1 VQCWT
6 RYVLLSQKSHSSCNL
21 PHFARPRFRH
31 VPAFPDLPDI
41 SPQPADEEAAVFSVL
56 LTVIPHPSL
65 CSVAASVISV
75 PSIFL
80 LSALCVLSLLIR
92 CPPPTPRIPLTSDK
106 HLNLCPAGVSTS
118 LHSLISSQT
127 HKLHHISPASK
138 TSDILRSWSP
148 SIAMLS
154 NVLFSFLPNKTYT
167 VFEDASIS

>member
-31 VPAFPDLPDI
+31 VPAFPDFPDI
-41 SPQPADEEAAVFSVL
+41 SPPASRRRSSSFL
-56 LTVIPHPSL
+56 GPSDGYSSSFTLFCCCFRNFRTFHFPSFCPL
-65 CSVAASVISV
+65 CS
-75 PSIFL
+75 
-80 LSALCVLSLLIR
+80 LSPNSL
-92 CPPPTPRIPLTSDK
+92 PPPTPRIPLTSYK
-106 HLNLCPAGVSTS
+106 HLNLSPAGVSTS